1 MAVGCKH
8 SPHVLRVI
16 CGSGSAARYALG
28 VLGLGSL
35 LLTQVRYEHPA
46 SIKDAEAQ
54 ELATREA
61 ADMRRADSAS
71 AQLIKDGLDGCPQTR
86 LASTEDKTSSSHT
99 LTGRIW

>member
-1 MAVGCKH
+1 MGWLGR
-8 SPHVLRVI
+8 SPELFI
-16 CGSGSAARYALG
+16 TSARYALG

-35 LLTQVRYEHPA
+35 LLTEVRYEYSA

-71 AQLIKDGLDGCPQTR
+71 AQLIRDGLDGLP
-86 LASTEDKTSSSHT
+86 ADP
-99 LTGRIW
+99 TGLN

>member
-1 MAVGCKH
+1 MVSRSDSDTLASVCVTWRWLSDKK
-8 SPHVLRVI
+8 
-16 CGSGSAARYALG
+16 ALG

-61 ADMRRADSAS
+61 ADMGRADSAS
-71 AQLIKDGLDGCPQTR
+71 AQLIRDGLDGLP
-86 LASTEDKTSSSHT
+86 ADP
-99 LTGRIW
+99 TGFN